1 MFTSSGIGMAI
12 GVAWCIVAIITFILS
27 LIIKKSNKNW
37 IYGMTISIVFLLLA
51 LYFILDSMP
60 IAFVAAVVATGQV
73 LGLLVK
79 IATAK
84 K

>member
-1 MFTSSGIGMAI
+1 MFTSSGIEMAV

-60 IAFVAAVVATGQV
+60 IAFVAAVIAAGQV
-73 LGLLVK
+73 LGLLIK
-79 IATAK
+79 IVITEK
-84 K
+84 

>member
-51 LYFILDSMP
+51 LYFILDSML